1 MFHKSKL
8 MKLKTWRKHHK
19 WLGLGFCFF
28 MIMFCLSGIVLNH
41 RGWFAD
47 VDVNRNLLPPQY
59 HYKNWN
65 NGLLRGTLPYTDNDS
80 VNSILVYGTGGV
92 WKTDAQLSQT
102 EDMNVG
108 FPKGVDYR
116 NIRNMAQTPSG
127 DLFAVSPFG
136 LFRYHQQQWE
146 NVVLPDKDAKLT
158 DMAMKGD
165 TLVVASR
172 SCLYVSPAPYDNF
185 SRIQLKAP
193 ADYDG
198 KVSLFRTVWLLHSG
212 ELFGLIGK
220 ILVDAIAII
229 LILLCITGLLYWLMP
244 KYIKRKSRRGEKSNN
259 APKMLKWSFKWHDKI
274 GRTTIV
280 LTLFIAIT
288 GWCLRPPVLIALATN
303 KTHAIPGT
311 TLSSDNAWN
320 DKLRVIRYD
329 EKQQDWLLS
338 TSEGFYTIRHF
349 TDTPKKLDYAPPVSV
364 MGLNVLQKDTNGNW
378 LCGSFSGMF
387 IWNRE
392 QNTAIDYYTH
402 EPAPTE
408 AGPPFG
414 KKAIAGYSNDFAGKQ
429 CAVEFYEGCTD
440 VPQPEVMEDIPMS
453 LWNVALEVHTGRIY
467 MGVVA
472 TYIFIF
478 IAGIIAVWCLWSG
491 WKIRK
496 RKKQ

>member
-1 MFHKSKL
+1 

-41 RGWFAD
+41 RDWVAD

-59 HYKNWN
+59 HYNNWN
-65 NGLLRGTLPYTDNDS
+65 NGLLRGTLPYIDNDS
-80 VNSILVYGTGGV
+80 TEHILVYGTGGV
-92 WKTDAQLSQT
+92 WKTDAQLSKV

-116 NIRNMAQTPSG
+116 NIRNLCQTPHG
-127 DLFAVSPFG
+127 GLYAVSPFG
-136 LFRYHQQQWE
+136 LFRYDNNHWTSIA
-146 NVVLPDKDAKLT
+146 LPDTDAKLT

-165 TLVVASR
+165 TLVVAGR
-172 SCLYVSPAPYDNF
+172 SFLYVSCAPYQSF
-185 SRIQLKAP
+185 EKIQLKAP

-198 KVSLFRTVWLLHSG
+198 KVSLFRTVWLIHSG
-212 ELFGLIGK
+212 EMFGIIGK
-220 ILVDAIAII
+220 ILVDAIAIV
-229 LILLCITGLLYWLMP
+229 LIVLCVTGLMFWFLP
-244 KYIKRKSRRGEKSNN
+244 KYIKRKNKGNKKSKT
-259 APKMLKWSFKWHDKI
+259 APRLMKWAFNWHDKI

-280 LTLFIAIT
+280 LTLFVAVT

-311 TLSSDNAWN
+311 ILSSDNAWN

-329 EKQQDWLLS
+329 EEQQDWLLS
-338 TSEGFYTIRHF
+338 TSEGFYTLKNF
-349 TDTPKKLDYAPPVSV
+349 NEVPQKKEHAPAVSV
-364 MGLNVLQKDTNGNW
+364 MGLNVMQKDEDGNW

-387 IWNRE
+387 IWDRDKG
-392 QNTAIDYYTH
+392 TIIDYYTH
-402 EPAPTE
+402 EPASTE

-414 KKAIAGYSNDFAGKQ
+414 KKAIAGYSSDFAGKK

-440 VPQPEVMEDIPMS
+440 VPQPKVMEDIPMS

-496 RKKQ
+496 RKKLKRNS